1 MFHKARP
8 PRPEWRN
15 PAWVVAL
22 WNSWVGKNK
31 GAGQRRR
38 LQKERRL
45 FVQQSSL
52 NLSDQLFELDHGSGR
67 DVDFA
72 ISSLP

>member
-1 MFHKARP
+1 MKLR
-8 PRPEWRN
+8 
-15 PAWVVAL
+15 
-22 WNSWVGKNK
+22 K
-31 GAGQRRR
+31 GWPGPQGR
-38 LQKERRL
+38 LQKSERRL

-72 ISSLP
+72 IASSRKR